1 MMDEALTPAQV
12 RTLRAERVTRI
23 SQLKRHLAMFL
34 SQGIDPTMLIDIM
47 LELMHL
53 QDTHNEQ

>member
-1 MMDEALTPAQV
+1 MMSEPLTPAQA

-23 SQLKRHLAMFL
+23 SQLKRHLAMHL
-34 SQGIDPTMLIDIM
+34 SKGIDPTMLLDLM

-53 QDTHNEQ
+53 QDNHNEQ

>member
-1 MMDEALTPAQV
+1 MMSEPLTPAQV

-34 SQGIDPTMLIDIM
+34 SKGIEPTMLLDLM

-53 QDTHNEQ
+53 QDDHNEQ

>member
-1 MMDEALTPAQV
+1 MMSDALTPAQV

-23 SQLKRHLAMFL
+23 SQLKRHLAMHL
-34 SQGIDPTMLIDIM
+34 SKGIDPTMLIDIM

-53 QDTHNEQ
+53 QEDHNEQ

>member
-1 MMDEALTPAQV
+1 MMSDALTPAQA
-12 RTLRAERVTRI
+12 RTLRAERATRI

-34 SQGIDPTMLIDIM
+34 SKGIDPTMLIDIM

-53 QDTHNEQ
+53 QDNHNEQ

>member
-1 MMDEALTPAQV
+1 MMSEPLTPAEV

-23 SQLKRHLAMFL
+23 SQLKRHLAMHL
-34 SQGIDPTMLIDIM
+34 SKGIDPTMLLDLM

-53 QDTHNEQ
+53 QEDHNGQ